1 MEQASARKVLVVD
14 DDRLICWA
22 LERELALKR
31 LDRQVARTGKAC
43 LEEIGRHG
51 YDVVFLDVHL
61 PDANGIELLPAIR
74 DASPATRVVIISGD
88 GSRKNQ
94 EAATAGGAIQFL
106 EKPFELSLVGCILNS
121 LFREYPESRKT
132 ARFYC
137 NMRVW
142 VGKGEESSPGAYEVC
157 GKVEDISP
165 AGIRVSTVI
174 PLEPGRT
181 VLLRAIDHERPFSG
195 FLPDGTAAEV
205 RWIQAE
211 PPGYLA
217 GLRYLTP
224 ARTSGPGSGESR
236 S

>member
-1 MEQASARKVLVVD
+1 MEQTSARKVLVVD

-22 LERELALKR
+22 LERELAIKR

-94 EAATAGGAIQFL
+94 EASTAGGAIQFL

-132 ARFYC
+132 ARFY
-137 NMRVW
+137 
-142 VGKGEESSPGAYEVC
+142 
-157 GKVEDISP
+157 
-165 AGIRVSTVI
+165 
-174 PLEPGRT
+174 
-181 VLLRAIDHERPFSG
+181 
-195 FLPDGTAAEV
+195 
-205 RWIQAE
+205 
-211 PPGYLA
+211 
-217 GLRYLTP
+217 
-224 ARTSGPGSGESR
+224 
-236 S
+236 

>member
-1 MEQASARKVLVVD
+1 MELAAARKVLIVD

-22 LERELALKR
+22 LERELAVKR
-31 LDRQVARTGKAC
+31 MERQVARTGKAC
-43 LEEIGRHG
+43 LEEIGRHR
-51 YDVVFLDVHL
+51 YDIVFLDVHL
-61 PDANGIELLPAIR
+61 PDANGIELLPAICKT
-74 DASPATRVVIISGD
+74 SPATRVVIISGD

-94 EAATAGGAIQFL
+94 EAATAEGAIQFL
-106 EKPFELSLVGCILNS
+106 EKPFDLSLVGCILNS

-137 NMRVW
+137 NMRLW
-142 VGKGEESSPGAYEVC
+142 VGTGRGSSPGTREVC
-157 GKVEDISP
+157 GKAEDIGP

-181 VLLRAIDHERPFSG
+181 VLLRAIDCDRPFSG
-195 FLPDGTAAEV
+195 FLPDGGAAEV

-224 ARTSGPGSGESR
+224 ARTSGPGSGASR